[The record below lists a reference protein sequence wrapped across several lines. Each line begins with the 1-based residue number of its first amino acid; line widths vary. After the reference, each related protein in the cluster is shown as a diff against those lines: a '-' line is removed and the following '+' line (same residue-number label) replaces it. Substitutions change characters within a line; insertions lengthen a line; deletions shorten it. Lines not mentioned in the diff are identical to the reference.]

1 MAHWIDCYIYKVV
14 VARSR
19 RFAMLSAAGSDGVP
33 RRARGALES
42 AVMDV
47 LWQAE
52 RPLSPG
58 EVRDLLARS
67 GDLSYTRDLS
77 YSTVVTILTRLH
89 VKKMLVRTRVGRSFR
104 YAPLA
109 DEAGL
114 AARRLTALLDDS
126 ADREAVLSRFVADL
140 PDRDEQVLRRLL
152 GTGAGLG
159 SEGGDAP

>member
-1 MAHWIDCYIYKVV
+1 
-14 VARSR
+14 
-19 RFAMLSAAGSDGVP
+19 MLSPAGSDGVP

-47 LWQAE
+47 LWQAG
-52 RPLSPG
+52 RPLNPG
-58 EVRDLLARS
+58 EVRDLLA
-67 GDLSYTRDLS
+67 GDGAEVSDGRDLS

-89 VKKMLVRTRVGRSFR
+89 AKKMLVRTRVGRAFQ

-114 AARRLTALLDDS
+114 AARRLAALLDDS

-140 PDRDEQVLRRLL
+140 PDRDEELLRRLL
-152 GTGAGLG
+152 GSGPSAEAGE
-159 SEGGDAP
+159 SP